1 MTPGTLVLLHT
12 PHASADAWGDLPE
25 MLRSYGFDVVT
36 PDIPDLEGVGYVAR
50 ASLIIAATAPDVP
63 LVLVGHGSSGPLLPA
78 IASAQRA
85 AHRPVGAYVFVD
97 ASLPRNARAFQNHTH
112 ATENAQPPS
121 PAPAH
126 ANAHGL
132 PNAHGL
138 ANTHGTGDA
147 HPHVHV
153 NGQVLHRNGTPP
165 GQAKAA
171 PPAPVP
177 ADWPDAPCGY
187 LRTHADRTATPPR
200 DGADSHDQAVRE
212 ASLRGWT
219 VVEHEPP
226 AAVAQTLGE
235 LIATL

>member
-12 PHASADAWGDLPE
+12 PHAGADAWGDLPE
-25 MLRSYGFDVVT
+25 MLRSYGLDVVA
-36 PDIPDLEGVGYVAR
+36 PDIPDLDGVRYVAR
-50 ASLIIAATAPDVP
+50 ASLIIAATAPNVP
-63 LVLVGHGSSGPLLPA
+63 LVLVGHGSAGPLLPA
-78 IASAQRA
+78 IATAQRA
-85 AHRPVGAYVFVD
+85 AHRPVGGYVFVD
-97 ASLPRNARAFQNHTH
+97 ASLPRTARAFQNHSH
-112 ATENAQPPS
+112 AMETGQS

-126 ANAHGL
+126 VHANAHG
-132 PNAHGL
+132 P
-138 ANTHGTGDA
+138 GDA

-153 NGQVLHRNGTPP
+153 NGRVPHQNGTPS
-165 GQAKAA
+165 GQAKAG

-200 DGADSHDQAVRE
+200 DDADAHDRAVRE

-219 VVEHEPP
+219 VVQHEPP
-226 AAVAQTLGE
+226 AAVAQTLSE